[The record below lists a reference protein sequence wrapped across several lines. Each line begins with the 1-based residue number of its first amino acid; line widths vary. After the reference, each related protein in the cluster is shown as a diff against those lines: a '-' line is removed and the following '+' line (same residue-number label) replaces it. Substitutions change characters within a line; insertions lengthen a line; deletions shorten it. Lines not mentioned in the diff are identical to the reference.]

1 MALSSWGLTF
11 YNFQFIIII
20 IPLVRIII
28 FDMRLPELAGNGM
41 CSNKQVRVK
50 AGIRSYI
57 SASHRYPTR
66 KNHTMSYSTIPYFNH
81 TSHTIPCHTPPY
93 HMSPIPIPP
102 YHVIPHHTICQPY
115 LSHHT
120 MSYHTIPY
128 VNHTYH
134 TIPCINLSQ
143 IPFQQK
149 PYLSTPFRRFACHRY
164 RSR

>member
-1 MALSSWGLTF
+1 MIIWWSLVALSSWGLTF

-50 AGIRSYI
+50 ASIRSYI

-66 KNHTMSYSTIPYFNH
+66 KN
-81 TSHTIPCHTPPY
+81 
-93 HMSPIPIPP
+93 
-102 YHVIPHHTICQPY
+102 
-115 LSHHT
+115 HT

-143 IPFQQK
+143 ILFQQK
-149 PYLSTPFRRFACHRY
+149 PYLSIPLRRFACHRY
-164 RSR
+164 RSRQNSFTSILWIPSQSGVALAKIYHTFAIIIKCQNIP